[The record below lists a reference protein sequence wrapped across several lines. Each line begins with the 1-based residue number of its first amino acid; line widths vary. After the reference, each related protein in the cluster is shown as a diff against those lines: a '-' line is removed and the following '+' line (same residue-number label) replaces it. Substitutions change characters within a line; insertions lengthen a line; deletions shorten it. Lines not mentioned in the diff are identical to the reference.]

1 MIAKDHPEVQTACDL
16 IAPVRGINYHCRM
29 PDNGAFDNDDIIDIR
44 PPRRRRWL
52 PYVVGGA
59 IVGLLLFGRGLLELY
74 IDALWFSSLGYAEIY
89 WYKFRLG
96 GLLFLVFLTLTFLMV
111 RLPFV
116 LLNRVLPQLLERPR
130 VRLSSVEDL
139 REVNFLPLIYRP
151 GVWILATAVALM
163 SAVSMSSAW
172 PEFAKYL
179 NAVDGGVTD
188 PIFNRDVSFY
198 LFKLPVLDLISGWL
212 VTITLILFAVATGV
226 SLYVWYVEKAQGFG
240 GAETRSRAT
249 AAVSAAGA
257 LLALVLAANPYLARF
272 GLLQSRT
279 DLFAGVSYTD
289 ANVRLPAL
297 YVLAIALIIAAVLLA
312 LNAAVFKK
320 PKLIGW
326 VAGGVLAVWLFGLVI
341 IPQAIYSFS
350 VKPNEKVK
358 EGPFIQH
365 NIDMTRRAFSL
376 DRFEEKQFQPALT
389 LTSPQLRAN
398 QATLDNIRLWD
409 PEVLQSTVSQ
419 TQEILTY
426 YDFGVPDIDR
436 YLVNGKLRQV
446 MVAAREINVD
456 QLPEKNWINQH
467 LVYTHGYGIAMSTV
481 NEFTAEGLP
490 HLVVRDMP
498 VKSDVPEIKIT
509 RPEIYF
515 GEVTNSHVYVHTKP
529 QGATKPEF
537 NYPAEEQADSYSE
550 YESSA
555 GIAVGGLFR
564 KTALAFY
571 LGDGTTMLFSDYIT
585 SESRVL
591 MRRNVLNRVRQ
602 IAPFLLFESDPY
614 IVIGRDGRLS
624 WMIDAFTHSDRYPYS
639 KTYSLGGLNLNYIR
653 NSVKVVI
660 DAYEGDVKF
669 YVFDPDDPI
678 IKTYWGMFP
687 TMFHPS
693 SEMPDDL
700 RQHIRYPDLL
710 VAVQAQAYTLYHM
723 QNPQTFYGREDQ
735 WAIATGEPAQPGT
748 DPPPMEP
755 YYVLMQLPGE
765 QQVEFVNILPF
776 TPTGPGRNNMIGW
789 LATRNDGDRYGQ
801 VVVFAFPKSLTVNGP
816 AQIRARVSQDAQLSA
831 LVTLWSQKGSEV
843 VRGKLLVIP
852 IADSLL
858 FVESFYLQAA
868 GSTGKLPELRQVAVA
883 TQDRLATGK
892 TFEEALNLLFPELAG
907 TRAPSPPS
915 EVQPVQQPTPGQ
927 PSSSQKPAQPSSDEG
942 ERLAKQA
949 QQLLTDYER
958 LTAEG
963 KHREAGEKLDQLKQT
978 LTELNRRRGGG

>member
-1 MIAKDHPEVQTACDL
+1 
-16 IAPVRGINYHCRM
+16 M
-29 PDNGAFDNDDIIDIR
+29 PDNGAFDDDEAVIDTR
-44 PPRRRRWL
+44 PRRRRRWL
-52 PYVVGGA
+52 PYAVGGA
-59 IVGLLLFGRGLLELY
+59 IVAVLLFGRGLLELY
-74 IDALWFSSLGYAEIY
+74 IDALWFSSLGYADIY

-96 GLLFLVFLTLTFLMV
+96 GLLFLVFLTLTFVLV

-116 LLNRVLPQLLERPR
+116 LLNRLLPELMERPR
-130 VRLSSVEDL
+130 LRLTSVEDL

-151 GVWILATAVALM
+151 GVWVLSAAVALL
-163 SAVSMSSAW
+163 SAASMSSAW
-172 PEFAKYL
+172 PEFAQYL
-179 NAVDGGVTD
+179 NAVDGGVRD
-188 PIFNRDVSFY
+188 PIFNRDISFY
-198 LFKLPVLDLISGWL
+198 LFKLPVFDLISGWL
-212 VTITLILFAVATGV
+212 VTIGLILFAVVTGV

-240 GAETRSRAT
+240 AAGTRSRAT
-249 AAVSAAGA
+249 SAVSAAGA
-257 LLALVLAANPYLARF
+257 LLALLLVLNPYLAQF
-272 GLLQSRT
+272 GLLKSRT

-297 YVLAIALIIAAVLLA
+297 YVLGIALIIGMVLLA
-312 LNAAVFKK
+312 LNAVIFKR

-326 VAGGVLAVWLFGLVI
+326 VAGSVLAVWLFGLVI
-341 IPQAIYSFS
+341 IPQAVYSFS

-389 LTSPQLRAN
+389 LTAQQLRGN
-398 QATLDNIRLWD
+398 QPTLDNIRLWD

-426 YDFGVPDIDR
+426 YDFRVPDIDR
-436 YLVNGKLRQV
+436 YVVNGSLRQV

-456 QLPEKNWINQH
+456 QLPERNWINQH

-537 NYPAEEQADSYSE
+537 NYPAEEHSDSYSE

-555 GIAVGGLFR
+555 GIAVGGLLR
-564 KTALAFY
+564 KTALALY

-585 SESRVL
+585 PESRVL

-602 IAPFLLFESDPY
+602 LAPFLLFESDPY

-624 WMIDAFTHSDRYPYS
+624 WIIDGFTHSDRYPYS
-639 KTYSLGGLNLNYIR
+639 KSYRLDGLDLNYIR

-678 IKTYWGMFP
+678 VKTYWNMFP
-687 TMFHPS
+687 TMFHS
-693 SEMPDDL
+693 VSDMPADL
-700 RQHIRYPDLL
+700 REHVRYPDLL

-789 LATRNDGDRYGQ
+789 LASRNDGARYGQ
-801 VVVFAFPKSLTVNGP
+801 VVVFSFPKSLTVNGP

-831 LVTLWSQKGSEV
+831 LMTLWSQKGSEV

-892 TFEEALNLLFPELAG
+892 TFAEALNLLFPELA
-907 TRAPSPPS
+907 TTKALPSTS
-915 EVQPVQQPTPGQ
+915 EPQPDTLQRDEQPL
-927 PSSSQKPAQPSSDEG
+927 SSQKPSQPSSTEAD
-942 ERLAKQA
+942 RLAKQA

-958 LTAEG
+958 LSAEG

-978 LTELNRRRGGG
+978 LTELNRKR